1 MTHPETPDD
10 ASAPR
15 RASLGQVISAVLW
28 SFFGVR
34 RRDAMNRDA
43 GTIRPW
49 QVIAV
54 HVAIAAT
61 LVITVVTVAS
71 LVAYPQAARD
81 GELGSPERV

>member
-54 HVAIAAT
+54 GIAFAALFVLALITIVRIIIAQAT
-61 LVITVVTVAS
+61 
-71 LVAYPQAARD
+71 
-81 GELGSPERV
+81 